1 MCCFSRPVSAVTDTN
16 IFARAAKEGRQF
28 LVYNMQLDAK
38 EELAMILPL
47 PVPPNPKEDA
57 VRFINLEKYPDFFVE
72 MNSGFPPPPP
82 SRTKDGAVPPPNET
96 LKVVEVGSFVASF
109 VPTQKD
115 FSRLDPRFRL
125 PDNAWDQIPV
135 YKDYGFAVF
144 QLKKGKQKVHP
155 MAFEFPRRD
164 PQKLFFPTVHIHDG
178 KWTPQARF
186 HHALFCQKSGGE
198 DVAMWEESQQ
208 PVGLFMKKA
217 ELSQGILD
225 AEGHCYRVEIKGVRK
240 NEDHWV

>member
-1 MCCFSRPVSAVTDTN
+1 MCCFSRPVDAVKDTN

-57 VRFINLEKYPDFFVE
+57 VRFINLEKYPEFFVE
-72 MNSGFPPPPP
+72 MHAGFPVRPLKTRAKPGEESP
-82 SRTKDGAVPPPNET
+82 T
-96 LKVVEVGSFVASF
+96 LKVVEVGNFVASF

-125 PDNAWDQIPV
+125 PGNVWDQIPT

-178 KWTPQARF
+178 KWTPQAEF

-198 DVAMWEESQQ
+198 DVAMWEESAQ
-208 PVGLFMKKA
+208 PVGLFMKKT

-225 AEGHCYRVEIKGVRK
+225 GEGHCYRLEVTGVRK
-240 NEDHWV
+240 NEDIWV